1 MFPNRSAA
9 ARPLSCSVSHTP
21 ATPHNSPAPF
31 TTTRRV
37 EFADTDMAGIVH
49 FANFFRYME
58 QAEHEFLRS
67 VGLSV
72 AMDQPDGSVIGWP
85 RVSCSCSFD
94 EPARFEDLLEIRLAV
109 SRVGVKSI
117 TYEIVFFRGDTQV
130 ASGRTK
136 AVCCRFRHGDAL
148 QSIEIPSDMRE
159 RLKRGEAPASEPA
172 TD

>member
-1 MFPNRSAA
+1 M
-9 ARPLSCSVSHTP
+9 P
-21 ATPHNSPAPF
+21 AF

-94 EPARFEDLLEIRLAV
+94 EPARFEDVLEIRVSV
-109 SRVGVKSI
+109 SRIGGKSV
-117 TYEIVFFRGDTQV
+117 TYEIEFFRAGTRI
-130 ASGRTK
+130 ASGRAK
-136 AVCCRFRHGDAL
+136 AACCRFGHGQPMA
-148 QSIEIPSDMRE
+148 SIEIPGDVRE
-159 RLKRGEAPASEPA
+159 RLERGNE
-172 TD
+172 

>member
-1 MFPNRSAA
+1 MATASAA
-9 ARPLSCSVSHTP
+9 ELQPVSQTLP
-21 ATPHNSPAPF
+21 TPHSPALF

-94 EPARFEDLLEIRLAV
+94 EPARFEDELEIRLSV
-109 SRVGVKSI
+109 SRIGVKSI
-117 TYEIVFFRGDTQV
+117 TYDIGFFRSDTQL

-136 AVCCRFRHGDAL
+136 AVCCRFRHGETM
-148 QSIEIPSDMRE
+148 QSIEIPREMRE
-159 RLKRGEAPASEPA
+159 RLERGAGPMTNVEGRMTKE
-172 TD
+172 